1 MPSVIARRLVRTPIL
16 LSVAVSL
23 QAYLVVPIPPV
34 WDIGNPIRR
43 LHEVDVGATT
53 KAEVIEIFGEAPSV
67 QIGGGDG
74 APNGSKLSYSGSVDQ
89 MSFCWGFTG
98 DYAGGGV
105 GCNTD
110 EENWWVRIFFDEND
124 IVSSVET
131 SETEKGPTNRGRQG

>member
-1 MPSVIARRLVRTPIL
+1 MPSVIARRLIRTPVL

-34 WDIGNPIRR
+34 WDIGNPIHR

-89 MSFCWGFTG
+89 MSFCWAFTG
-98 DYAGGGV
+98 DYAGGGA